1 MVQVQDIVLQPGTV
15 LHGRYR
21 IQKAISRGGFGNV
34 YLATD
39 QKFNR
44 DVAIKEAYF
53 SDEAT
58 REQFALEAE
67 VLIHTSN
74 VGVVR
79 GYEDFED
86 NGRFYLVMQYIVG
99 QNLEEMQITHFQMY
113 QRPLPETAVL
123 PMMALIC
130 AATQALHNGHILHRD
145 IKPANI
151 KVDQQGQPILL
162 DLGLAK
168 LYKDPTSVT
177 LRAAQ
182 AYTPGYAPPEQCQD
196 DSTTTEITDIYALGA
211 TTYYALTGRQPWEA
225 LKRLTELHMGHP
237 DMPSPRVFVPE
248 ISLATD
254 ALVMQALA
262 LDPARRFATPTAMQR
277 ALEEALQQLTRA
289 VLCPSCHT
297 VNAAGAEYC
306 GTCGVPLRQP
316 SATAT
321 PPTPQVVLLNAVLPP
336 EQQSTAIIP
345 PPPPRH
351 VATVPMIAR
360 PEPVAPRIIVPHK
373 RKVSVRASVALTL
386 SIIAACVPVVGALF
400 AFFIVIPVALNAMGS
415 IRKSQGSLRGTGRA
429 IAAMIISA
437 LNIAGWIY
445 FIDLTLTGKIHPFG

>member
-1 MVQVQDIVLQPGTV
+1 MVQVQDIVLQAGTV

-21 IQKAISRGGFGNV
+21 IQKTISQGGFGNV

-53 SDEAT
+53 SDDAT

-74 VGVVR
+74 PGVVR
-79 GYEDFED
+79 GFEDFEEK
-86 NGRFYLVMQYIVG
+86 GRFYLVMQYIVG
-99 QNLEEMQITHFQMY
+99 QNLEEMQISHFQMY

-196 DSTTTEITDIYALGA
+196 DSSTTEITDVYALGA
-211 TTYYALTGRQPWEA
+211 TTYYALTGHQPWEA
-225 LKRLTELHMGHP
+225 LKRLAELHVGHA
-237 DMPSPRVFVPE
+237 DMPSPRFFTPE
-248 ISLATD
+248 VSVATD
-254 ALVMQALA
+254 ALVMQALS

-277 ALEEALQQLTRA
+277 AIEEAYQQMLGS
-289 VLCPSCHT
+289 VMCPSCHA
-297 VNAAGAEYC
+297 VNAAGADFC
-306 GTCGVPLRQP
+306 GTCGVPLRQR
-316 SATAT
+316 SAAT
-321 PPTPQVVLLNAVLPP
+321 PPTTQVVLLNVVAPP
-336 EQQSTAIIP
+336 EQQPTAIINP
-345 PPPPRH
+345 PPQRH
-351 VATVPMIAR
+351 VSTAHMISR
-360 PEPVAPRIIVPHK
+360 PEPVAPRIMVPAK
-373 RKVSVRASVALTL
+373 RKVSARATIALTL
-386 SIIAACVPVVGALF
+386 SIIAAFVPVAGALF
-400 AFFIVIPVALNAMGS
+400 AFLLVIPLALNAWATIS
-415 IRKSQGSLRGTGRA
+415 KSQGSVRGMGRV
-429 IAAMIISA
+429 IAAIIISVV
-437 LNIAGWIY
+437 NIGGWAA
-445 FIDLTLTGKIHPFG
+445 FIDLTITGKLHPFG